1 MIRRCFCLSGLFLLL
16 VLCSGC
22 GVIDY
27 FFLSPPEDTA
37 QELAELGNEAMQEKE
52 YGKAIEYFQ
61 KLRDRYPFSPFTT
74 AGELSLGDAYFL
86 DEQYRA
92 ASETYKEFESLHP
105 RHEAIPYVLLQ
116 IGISSYNQFESIDLP
131 QDNIARHWSTS
142 GGSRRN
148 IREPSFLPRPIPTFS
163 SANDILPSTKYSW
176 PIFIGAVNGMNRH
189 GCDMSMLSSTFLI
202 FRISLSMLGPGPGN
216 PMSNTR
222 RPGPL
227 VFGKR
232 NREAGDN
239 GLTGCNGMLRVER
252 DTEGLEKIY
261 GHIPAK
267 PAAACFRD
275 CRVQG

>member
-1 MIRRCFCLSGLFLLL
+1 MVKRSSQLVVLSLLL
-16 VLCSGC
+16 MFCSGC

-131 QDNIARHWSTS
+131 QDNISEALEYFKRVKAEYPGTKFSAKADTSILKCKRYIAEHEIFVADFYWRSERYESAWLRYDYVVEHFPDLPDIVQYAQSRAKQSYVKYQETRSTLVREKEQ
-142 GGSRRN
+142 GSWKQW
-148 IREPSFLPRPIPTFS
+148 FDWL
-163 SANDILPSTKYSW
+163 
-176 PIFIGAVNGMNRH
+176 
-189 GCDMSMLSSTFLI
+189 
-202 FRISLSMLGPGPGN
+202 
-216 PMSNTR
+216 
-222 RPGPL
+222 
-227 VFGKR
+227 
-232 NREAGDN
+232 
-239 GLTGCNGMLRVER
+239 
-252 DTEGLEKIY
+252 
-261 GHIPAK
+261 
-267 PAAACFRD
+267 
-275 CRVQG
+275 

>member
-1 MIRRCFCLSGLFLLL
+1 MLL

-52 YGKAIEYFQ
+52 YSKAIEYFQ

-131 QDNIARHWSTS
+131 QDNIAEALEYFRRVKAEYPGTKFSDKADSYILKCKRYIAEHEIFVADFYWRSERYESAWMRYSYVVENFPDLPDIVQYARSRAKQSYVKYQETRSTLVREKEQ
-142 GGSRRN
+142 GS
-148 IREPSFLPRPIPTFS
+148 
-163 SANDILPSTKYSW
+163 W
-176 PIFIGAVNGMNRH
+176 
-189 GCDMSMLSSTFLI
+189 
-202 FRISLSMLGPGPGN
+202 
-216 PMSNTR
+216 
-222 RPGPL
+222 
-227 VFGKR
+227 KR
-232 NREAGDN
+232 WFDW
-239 GLTGCNGMLRVER
+239 L
-252 DTEGLEKIY
+252 
-261 GHIPAK
+261 
-267 PAAACFRD
+267 
-275 CRVQG
+275 